1 VASNLHKVNIP
12 VTVDSRGVDAGIARI
27 QGKMQGLQ
35 NKLAKM
41 QPAGGAGGSLKASQG
56 TAFLGGVGKLGPAA
70 GLLSGMGGAGAALA
84 APAALAMLARAH
96 VEAMATMTKGAADA
110 FASFK
115 QTGEQTFAV
124 NSAVLKVLAETEK
137 SAQAAAAV
145 PGYLES
151 FRIGG
156 AAVQDQGGAGI
167 LEQIS
172 TGISQ
177 GMAAAGAFMS
187 GGTFRESG
195 IAALMVTA
203 NEQQA
208 KALSEELRQA
218 GQDRMA
224 GNVSAMDMMMGNF
237 NLRLEQLAIM
247 LGKMGT

>member
-1 VASNLHKVNIP
+1 MAASLPKVNIP

-27 QGKMQGLQ
+27 QGKMAGLQ
-35 NKLAKM
+35 KKLEKM
-41 QPAGGAGGSLKASQG
+41 QPTGGLGGSLKASQG

-70 GLLSGMGGAGAALA
+70 GLLSGMGGAGAAIA
-84 APAALAMLARAH
+84 APAALAMMARAH
-96 VEAMATMTKGAADA
+96 VEAMAAMTKGASDA

-115 QTGEQTFAV
+115 LTGEQTFAV

-167 LEQIS
+167 LDQIS

-177 GMAAAGAFMS
+177 GMAAAGAYMS
-187 GGTFRESG
+187 GGTLRESA

-203 NEQQA
+203 SEQQA
-208 KALSEELRQA
+208 KALSEEMRKA

-224 GNVSAMDMMMGNF
+224 GEVSAIDQMVGNF
-237 NLRLEQLAIM
+237 NLKLEQLSIM
-247 LGKMGT
+247 LGRMSA